1 MFVSILQ
8 RSVLR
13 TAQRPCEPLQSRADL
28 AAKTPRSGGAG
39 RTVRVNTG
47 RQTVLEAA
55 NQAGNQ
61 VKDRYG
67 LTEIS
72 PARGQPQVRP
82 EAVSRGDTT

>member
-8 RSVLR
+8 RSGLR
-13 TAQRPCEPLQSRADL
+13 TAQRSFEPLQSRADL
-28 AAKTPRSGGAG
+28 AAITPRSGGADK
-39 RTVRVNTG
+39 TVRVNTG
-47 RQTVLEAA
+47 RQIVLRAA

-61 VKDRYG
+61 VKERDG

>member
-8 RSVLR
+8 RLDLR
-13 TAQRPCEPLQSRADL
+13 AAQRPGEPLQSRADS
-28 AAKTPRSGGAG
+28 AARTSRSGSAD
-39 RTVRVNTG
+39 RTVRVSTG
-47 RQTVLEAA
+47 RQTAAEAA

-61 VKDRYG
+61 VKDRFG

-72 PARGQPQVRP
+72 PARGQPQGHP